1 MNMQNGV
8 YHSAGNMRTFREI
21 TPKTS
26 THSDVLAVDIKET
39 LQAIVKKKKKSPVVK
54 LQHVKIQ
61 ATYGT
66 LL

>member
-8 YHSAGNMRTFREI
+8 YHSAGNMKTFREI

-39 LQAIVKKKKKSPVVK
+39 LQSTVKKSLVVK
-54 LQHVKIQ
+54 LQHV
-61 ATYGT
+61 
-66 LL
+66 